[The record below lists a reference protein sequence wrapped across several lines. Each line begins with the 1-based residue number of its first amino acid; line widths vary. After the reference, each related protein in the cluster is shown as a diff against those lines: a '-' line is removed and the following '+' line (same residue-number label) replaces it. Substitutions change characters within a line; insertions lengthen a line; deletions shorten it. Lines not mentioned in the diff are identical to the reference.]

1 MSVHLQCI
9 SQGSPQKQ
17 KQQDACIDR
26 KRKGKIEREVYFK
39 ELAYAIV
46 GASKSKICLAG

>member
-46 GASKSKICLAG
+46 GAGKSKICLAG